1 MTIVSHSHLSHGN
14 VEGRLC
20 LAQPRRHVHAV
31 HIGVEALAEHHAIER
46 SVKLYTDLEWKIIMP
61 MHTFS
66 WAIGV

>member
-46 SVKLYTDLEWKIIMP
+46 SVKLYTDLE
-61 MHTFS
+61 
-66 WAIGV
+66 